1 MAGGQHRRRTL
12 RARRL
17 HGRRRHAA
25 AREQHDVQRPL
36 DRHAFGNV
44 DDANVRKA
52 RLVERGEAVHAQ
64 QRIHGGR
71 CVRTALGQRALQRR
85 QRAVE
90 RGAARRV
97 QTADRD
103 ALWKCREVAQG
114 LAAHAVDEHKPH
126 SGAVR
131 VAANSK
137 CGRRRRVLRDTR
149 DEARRL
155 QRGEVAAAEG
165 LVLTARKVDG
175 RQRSGGGRAQWR
187 EHGRARRRRSR
198 RRIGE
203 PAVKGLHLDR
213 RVPCRERRR
222 PGRRGRPRLGLRAR
236 DAPATSSVGGSWD
249 ELVGWRWHAVVGG
262 CAQRCTRDEET

>member
-1 MAGGQHRRRTL
+1 MAGGQHRRRAL

-25 AREQHDVQRPL
+25 TREQHDVQRPL

-97 QTADRD
+97 QAADRD
-103 ALWKCREVAQG
+103 TFWKCREVAQG
-114 LAAHAVDEHKPH
+114 LAAHAVDKHKPH

-131 VAANSK
+131 VAANSER
-137 CGRRRRVLRDTR
+137 GRRRRVLRDTR
-149 DEARRL
+149 HEARRL
-155 QRGEVAAAEG
+155 Q
-165 LVLTARKVDG
+165 
-175 RQRSGGGRAQWR
+175 
-187 EHGRARRRRSR
+187 
-198 RRIGE
+198 
-203 PAVKGLHLDR
+203 
-213 RVPCRERRR
+213 
-222 PGRRGRPRLGLRAR
+222 
-236 DAPATSSVGGSWD
+236 
-249 ELVGWRWHAVVGG
+249 
-262 CAQRCTRDEET
+262 